1 MMDVVQITDAL
12 GQVFNDEQVR
22 VVFWNDPDGEFV
34 ESLPDIA
41 LEGVKVLKL
50 DEIGALEVKVRIE
63 QEDPAGRYLL
73 YSPAEEPDYEDDWLL
88 DMRLYGRSFRADR
101 ASIILRELGL
111 AHQNLRQHLA
121 KRRKFFDN
129 KDRLHKLTNLVS
141 PEDSELDL
149 DRKMLAVVA
158 KADQPEPFN
167 IVRTL
172 FHSMAGDGV
181 PDLETSPPAWAQIE
195 KFELDEPFWAMV
207 KAAFGYGE
215 DSPTLQNLLIR
226 LLVSDYAH
234 HLTKE
239 PPGAL
244 QHLQL
249 PRSGTANAVVCLAQ
263 WRDSSRAAE
272 QQLRIVLAAEVGARL
287 HILDH
292 LHGCEVEELL
302 DVMTFPDVEKRIV
315 QGLLDRVTSTID
327 AIDPEAVGSIADR
340 RQAGHW
346 VSSGSVP
353 EAQRNARRAVYK
365 ALATAAQLMH
375 LRNMHEAGFDSSDMA
390 AMYREYE
397 SRLFRFDQL
406 YRHFCENADV
416 AAAQGWDML
425 KPLREEIE
433 ACYCNGYLAKI
444 ALAWGK
450 FVDAELPK
458 RWAIDGIQNQY
469 TFFDRQVRPWLDEA
483 ENRRAFVI
491 ISDALRYEA
500 AEELTSSL
508 NGIYRVEAK
517 LSSQLGIL
525 PSYTALGMAS
535 LLPHTKLEYTEK
547 GEILADGK
555 PTASLEQRNEILSA
569 RGGMAVK
576 ADPLL
581 AMKKEEGRECIAGK
595 RLIYIYHDEIDARGD
610 KTAAEGDTF
619 EAVRKTIRE
628 LADLVRYVVNNLNGN
643 YVVITTDHGFL
654 FTETA
659 PGNPDK
665 SRLEDKPD
673 GAVTAKKRYLL
684 GRDLPPH
691 EQAWR
696 GDTIVTAV
704 AEGGMQF
711 WVPKGNNRFHF
722 TGGARFVHGG
732 AMLQEI
738 VVPVIKVRHVKE
750 KGRRERTRSR
760 HAAVQV
766 LGTAHKITT
775 PRHRFNLLQM
785 EPVDERTKAVTLKVA
800 VYEGDEPVTTIE
812 SVTFDRTSS
821 NLDERRKPVIL
832 TLRDR
837 PYDKHTPYRLVLRD
851 ADTGIEQVSL
861 DVIIDRAINDDFDF

>member
-22 VVFWNDPDGEFV
+22 VVFWNDPDREFAG
-34 ESLPDIA
+34 SLPDIA

-50 DEIGALEVKVRIE
+50 DEVGALEAKVRIE

-88 DMRLYGRSFRADR
+88 DMRLYGRSFRTDR

-129 KDRLHKLTNLVS
+129 KERLQKLTNLVT

-158 KADQPEPFN
+158 KADQPELFN

-172 FHSMAGDGV
+172 LHSMAGDGAL
-181 PDLETSPPAWAQIE
+181 DLEASPPAWAQIE

-207 KAAFGYGE
+207 KSAFGYGE
-215 DSPTLQNLLIR
+215 DSPALQNLLIR

-234 HLTKE
+234 HLAKE

-249 PRSGTANAVVCLAQ
+249 PRSGATNAVVCLAQ
-263 WRDSSRAAE
+263 WRDSSSKSSSYG
-272 QQLRIVLAAEVGARL
+272 VLAAEVEARL
-287 HILDH
+287 HMRDH
-292 LHGCEVEELL
+292 LHVCEVEELL
-302 DVMTFPDVEKRIV
+302 DVMTFPVVEKRIV
-315 QGLLDRVTSTID
+315 QGLLDRVASTAD
-327 AIDPEAVGSIADR
+327 AIDPEAVSSIVDR

-365 ALATAAQLMH
+365 ALAVAAELLH
-375 LRNMHEAGFDSSDMA
+375 LRNTHEAGFDSPDMT
-390 AMYREYE
+390 AMYKDYE

-416 AAAQGWDML
+416 AAAQGWEML

-444 ALAWGK
+444 TLAWGK
-450 FVDAELPK
+450 FVDAELPE

-483 ENRRAFVI
+483 DNRRAFVI

-500 AEELTSSL
+500 AEELMGYL
-508 NGIYRVEAK
+508 NGTYRVEAK
-517 LSSQLGIL
+517 LSSQLGVL

-535 LLPHTKLEYTEK
+535 LLPHSKLEYTAK
-547 GEILADGK
+547 DGILVDGM
-555 PTASLEQRNEILSA
+555 PTASLEQRNKILSA
-569 RGGMAVK
+569 HGGMAVK
-576 ADPLL
+576 AGPLL
-581 AMKKEEGRECIAGK
+581 AMKKEEGRKFIAGK
-595 RLIYIYHDEIDARGD
+595 RLVYIYHDEIDARGD
-610 KTAAEGDTF
+610 KAATEEATF
-619 EAVRKTIRE
+619 EAVRKAIRE
-628 LADLVRYVVNNLNGN
+628 LVDLVRYVVNNLNGN
-643 YVVITTDHGFL
+643 YVVITADHGFL

-665 SRLEDKPD
+665 SRLEEKPD
-673 GAVTAKKRYLL
+673 GAVIAKKTVS
-684 GRDLPPH
+684 P
-691 EQAWR
+691 
-696 GDTIVTAV
+696 
-704 AEGGMQF
+704 
-711 WVPKGNNRFHF
+711 
-722 TGGARFVHGG
+722 GARSAASRAGLAGRYDHDRHG
-732 AMLQEI
+732 
-738 VVPVIKVRHVKE
+738 
-750 KGRRERTRSR
+750 
-760 HAAVQV
+760 
-766 LGTAHKITT
+766 
-775 PRHRFNLLQM
+775 
-785 EPVDERTKAVTLKVA
+785 
-800 VYEGDEPVTTIE
+800 
-812 SVTFDRTSS
+812 
-821 NLDERRKPVIL
+821 
-832 TLRDR
+832 
-837 PYDKHTPYRLVLRD
+837 
-851 ADTGIEQVSL
+851 
-861 DVIIDRAINDDFDF
+861 